1 MCDKLFYISYQKG
14 NKMSNKNSVLFDEIN
29 AVLKYEPCQRHSYF
43 QLKYFLI
50 GKEPT
55 NQSKMW
61 QCLREL
67 KSRKDSLE
75 ALDLE
80 SEDSK
85 DKLELLDIT
94 LERLRMKLELV
105 QDDLSKR
112 EMQIQI
118 NQTNRQKASLE
129 ANVLQLVERKNWI
142 EEESKFFLETFKSI
156 LKIEPLKNFDDLD
169 SQKEYWE
176 EKLSNK
182 LNLKM
187 LTSNQLDTEMV
198 ETIVA
203 LPDDMPIKKQI
214 LNTLNLRHVSLM
226 KQLQDT
232 ANQIESKKEEN

>member
-1 MCDKLFYISYQKG
+1 MCGRLFYTSYQKG
-14 NKMSNKNSVLFDEIN
+14 NEMSNQNSVLLDEIS

-67 KSRKDSLE
+67 KSRKESLE
-75 ALDLE
+75 SLDLE
-80 SEDSK
+80 YEDSK

-94 LERLRMKLELV
+94 LERIRMKLESV
-105 QDDLSKR
+105 QDELSKR
-112 EMQIQI
+112 EIQIQT
-118 NQTNRQKASLE
+118 NQTNRQRASLE
-129 ANVLQLVERKNWI
+129 ANILQLVERKNWI
-142 EEESKFFLETFKSI
+142 EEESRFFLETFKSI
-156 LKIEPLKNFDDLD
+156 LKTEPLKNFDDLD

-176 EKLSNK
+176 EKLANK

-187 LTSNQLDTEMV
+187 LTSNQLDMEMV

-226 KQLQDT
+226 KQLQET
-232 ANQIESKKEEN
+232 ASQIEIKKE